1 MTSYARIFFAG
12 VGTTFAI
19 LAIGFGGGVLLA
31 TSAVKDNG
39 SVVGAKSQ
47 TAVPAARIVHPTSEP
62 VAQATADVL
71 KPPPPV
77 QPAVRGVTTSE
88 SSQAQPDEYQKTRK
102 DLRAERRRERADPR
116 AQRRARRYHW
126 EALRRQE
133 PSMMAFGNDA
143 R

>member
-47 TAVPAARIVHPTSEP
+47 TAVPAARIVHPTSSEP

-71 KPPPPV
+71 KPPPPPV
-77 QPAVRGVTTSE
+77 QPADPAVTTSE
-88 SSQAQPDEYQKTRK
+88 PSQAQPDDYQKTRK
-102 DLRAERRRERADPR
+102 ELRAERRRERAE
-116 AQRRARRYHW
+116 RRARRYHR
-126 EALRRQE
+126 EALRQQE